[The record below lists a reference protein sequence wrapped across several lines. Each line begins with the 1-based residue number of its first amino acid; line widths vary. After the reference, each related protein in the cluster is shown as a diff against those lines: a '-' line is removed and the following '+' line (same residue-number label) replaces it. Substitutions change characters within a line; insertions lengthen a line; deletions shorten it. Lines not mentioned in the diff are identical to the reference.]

1 MAYNESFI
9 SYFYKLSY
17 RQPLKWTLYYSKSL
31 FLYWSD
37 GAEIYLYS
45 ITFRGFLLPENCSK
59 NSILNWVLK
68 LSLDQQTFWNTTNM
82 IVSHSFQCLDLLV
95 IQKKFLMVIHKNS
108 LNKCESRWLLPTWIL
123 IARKLCLPL

>member
-1 MAYNESFI
+1 MAYNESFF

-17 RQPLKWTLYYSKSL
+17 RQPLKWTLYYSKYL
-31 FLYWSD
+31 FLYQSD

-45 ITFRGFLLPENCSK
+45 IFSGFMLPENGSK

-68 LSLDQQTFWNTTNM
+68 LSLDQQTFWNTTNT
-82 IVSHSFQCLDLLV
+82 IFSHSFQYLDLLA
-95 IQKKFLMVIHKNS
+95 IPKKFLMVIHKNS

-123 IARKLCLPL
+123 IARKLFLPL

>member
-1 MAYNESFI
+1 MAYNESFF
-9 SYFYKLSY
+9 SYLYKLSY

-31 FLYWSD
+31 FLYQSD

-45 ITFRGFLLPENCSK
+45 IFSGFMLPENGSK
-59 NSILNWVLK
+59 NSILNWALK

-108 LNKCESRWLLPTWIL
+108 LNKCESKWLLPTWIL